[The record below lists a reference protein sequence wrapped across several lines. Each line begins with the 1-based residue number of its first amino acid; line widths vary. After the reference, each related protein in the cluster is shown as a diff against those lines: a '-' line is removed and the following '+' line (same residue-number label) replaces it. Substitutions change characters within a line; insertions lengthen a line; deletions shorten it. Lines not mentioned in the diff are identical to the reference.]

1 MVKDDR
7 LLLFSYF
14 SKKIVKMKRLFD
26 IIFSLSGLIILGPFL
41 LLFALAIKI
50 IDKGPVLFKQTRVG
64 KNNKDFTIY
73 KFKTMRKGSE
83 KLGLLTIG
91 NNDPRI
97 TKLGY
102 YLRQY
107 KLDEWP
113 QLLNVLKGN
122 MSFVGPRPELRK
134 YVNFYSKEQLQV
146 LNYKPGITSLA
157 SIKYRNEC
165 EILALQ
171 KDPEAYFINEIIPT
185 KARINLAYH
194 KQRSFLKDIKI
205 ILKTVFKTNLL

>member
-1 MVKDDR
+1 
-7 LLLFSYF
+7 
-14 SKKIVKMKRLFD
+14 MKRLFD
-26 IIFSLSGLIILGPFL
+26 VVCALLGLIVLGPFL
-41 LLFALAIKI
+41 LLIALAIKI
-50 IDKGPVLFKQTRVG
+50 VDKGPIIYKQLRVG
-64 KNNKDFTIY
+64 QFNTDFHIY
-73 KFKTMRKGSE
+73 KFKTMQKESE

-91 NNDPRI
+91 NNDLRI

-102 YLRQY
+102 YLRKY
-107 KLDEWP
+107 KLDELP
-113 QLLNVLKGN
+113 QLFNVLKGN
-122 MSFVGPRPELRK
+122 MSLVGPRPELRH
-134 YVNFYSKEQLQV
+134 YVNFYNDEQLQV

-165 EILALQ
+165 EILSLQ
-171 KDPEAYFINEIIPT
+171 KDPEAYFINEIIPI